1 MKSFVMYAIL
11 LIFLVIIFIKK
22 TRHLSQRVM
31 WSSLSQ
37 SQGNFLIS
45 DNSGNLTSQSV
56 SSILK
61 NITDNITE
69 LRQKVDVISGK
80 LTVAEREITER
91 KTKSDSNYDLIQ
103 DIYSRLGNNITTS
116 NTVRQQLDTKQSAG
130 DYLRKGGFYNF
141 AIRSVGGDGEMYN
154 IDYWNKNG
162 GQPGWVKNGRVS
174 ERDCSGRNHRCVQIG

>member
-1 MKSFVMYAIL
+1 MKSFIMYAIL
-11 LIFLVIIFIKK
+11 LLFLVIIFIKK

-37 SQGNFLIS
+37 NQGNFLIS

-80 LTVAEREITER
+80 LTAVE
-91 KTKSDSNYDLIQ
+91 TKSNSNYNSIQ
-103 DIYSRLGNNITTS
+103 DIYRKLGDNITTS
-116 NTVRQQLDTKQSAG
+116 NTVRQQLDSKQSAG
-130 DYLRKGGFYNF
+130 DYVQRGGYYNLSFTSPQGVPYTIDAWRLNGRSDDIREMNQFYT
-141 AIRSVGGDGEMYN
+141 
-154 IDYWNKNG
+154 
-162 GQPGWVKNGRVS
+162 VKNG
-174 ERDCSGRNHRCVQIG
+174 EDDPGRPDRRSHRKIRLT